1 MREKPGPP
9 YDLPDLRPVRAIQNR
24 MRLQG
29 GSVVTGNGQF
39 SSEDF
44 IPGEQGW
51 RISGNGDAEFND
63 VTLRGEIEA
72 SEFRGAPTANILG
85 VNGTFDDDT
94 TGWAAY
100 TTAFPNSQIDR
111 VTSPV
116 RSGSGALRIQSS
128 SGAGVRGAYTEVTV
142 APGDIVHAA
151 GWVLKDDLS
160 EGASDTWWDTVTVNV
175 DFYDSTD
182 TLVHQYF
189 NESIQS
195 AGWYDGAG
203 YSPTP
208 EWRLVEVYAAAPLN
222 LDITKARIYFSSY
235 SNAAVLGRYALYL
248 DDVTIGIAPLLEV
261 PYMVTHEDDE
271 RKRSLI
277 TPQQFAF
284 ESQFSNYPYGLLARH
299 NAHTP
304 SLRIT
309 GPYGFGSQAPQLELE
324 HDLLNNLRLARFSVD
339 QVLTGGQVLAPNG
352 SVGNPAYT
360 FASDLDTGLY
370 RVGANHVGIAAAG
383 SLSTSFTA
391 NSARFSDGT
400 AAAPGITF
408 QSDTNTG
415 ILRPAAD
422 TMQFSCGG
430 TVKLALASGTVLMD
444 LAASASAYQPVHRD
458 STFGTIVRYTSSRR
472 FKERIETLDGADL
485 VSQLRPVTFYPKE
498 GHGDPSRQSVGF
510 IAEEV
515 ADVDPRLT
523 TTGPDGEPDGLDTNA
538 MLAALVAEVQSLRQR
553 VASLEAATA

>member
-1 MREKPGPP
+1 MTEKPGPP

-44 IPGEQGW
+44 TPGERGW
-51 RISGNGDAEFND
+51 RISGNGDAEFNN

-72 SEFRGAPTANILG
+72 SEFRGAPTANIVG

-100 TTAFPNSQIDR
+100 TTQYPNSQIDR

-116 RSGSGALRIQSS
+116 RSGTGALRIQSS
-128 SGAGVRGAYTEVTV
+128 SGAGTRAAYTEV
-142 APGDIVHAA
+142 PCEGGDILHVA
-151 GWVLKDDLS
+151 GWVRKHAVSSNPAD
-160 EGASDTWWDTVTVNV
+160 AWQDTVYVLI
-175 DFYDSTD
+175 DFYDGTN
-182 TLVHQYF
+182 TVVHQYYQ
-189 NESIQS
+189 ESIQAS
-195 AGWYDGAG
+195 AVQWQ
-203 YSPTP
+203 
-208 EWRLVEVYAAAPLN
+208 LLEVYAAVPLD
-222 LDITKARIYFSSY
+222 LGITKARVYFASY
-235 SNAAVLGRYALYL
+235 SNAAVSGRYALYV

-261 PYMVTHEDDE
+261 PYMVTHEDGD
-271 RKRSLI
+271 RRRALI
-277 TPQQFAF
+277 TPQQFTF
-284 ESQFSNYPYGLLARH
+284 ETEFSNYPFGLLVQQDPH
-299 NAHTP
+299 MP
-304 SLRIT
+304 LLKVT
-309 GPYGFGSQAPQLELE
+309 GPYGSGGAPQIDLI
-324 HDLLNNLRLARFSVD
+324 HDLLNDLRVVRLWGS
-339 QVLTGGQVLAPNG
+339 QVQVVASRITVP
-352 SVGNPAYT
+352 VGNSSAPGVT
-360 FASDLDTGLY
+360 FSGDEDTGFY
-370 RVGANHVGIAAAG
+370 RVGANHVGIAAGG
-383 SLSTSFTA
+383 SLSASFTA
-391 NSARFSDGT
+391 NSTRFSDGT

-430 TVKLALASGTVLMD
+430 TVKMALASGTVLMD

-458 STFGTIVRYTSSRR
+458 ATFGTIVRFTSSRR
-472 FKERIETLDGADL
+472 FKKWIETFDGADL
-485 VSQLRPVTFYPKE
+485 VAQLRPVTFYPKE
-498 GHGDPSRQSVGF
+498 GHGDPAKQSVGF

-515 ADVDPRLT
+515 ADVDTRLT